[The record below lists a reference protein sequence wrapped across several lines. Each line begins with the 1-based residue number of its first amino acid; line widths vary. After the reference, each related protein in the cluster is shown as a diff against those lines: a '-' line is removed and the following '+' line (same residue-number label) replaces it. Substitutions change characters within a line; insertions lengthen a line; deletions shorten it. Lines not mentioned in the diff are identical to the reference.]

1 MGLEQMLTRRIARSS
16 VRCYST
22 AFEQSKQHMHP
33 GLGLLSF
40 FKDPVKKAQGS
51 YLEFENGRK
60 VLDYAT
66 GIGVCNTGHCHPKV
80 VEAARKQV
88 GTIIHSQLYMGPHT
102 PLINLQQRLL
112 EIMPDKSL
120 DCFFFANSGNEAVE
134 NAIKLARVAT
144 GRSEIITMDGS
155 FHGRGFCTASLTNSK
170 AIYRTGCVPGMSGVH
185 VMPFAYCCHCQT
197 RPASGCCGS
206 PLAQLEQMFKKQV
219 TPSNVAAIILE
230 PVLGEGG
237 YVVPPKSF
245 LDGLRQI
252 CDREGILLVFDEV
265 QSGFGRTGKFFAIEH
280 FGVRPDVLI
289 MAKGIAS
296 GFPLSG
302 IAASRSLMQK
312 QSLGSVGGTY
322 NANAVAC
329 AAANATIDAIR
340 EENML
345 QNALDRGEQ
354 LRNGLNNLQKELPN
368 VPMNVRGL
376 GLMSAIEFI
385 GAPAGTV
392 SKITTGCVEK
402 DLLLLTTSIYETIR
416 FIPPLNTS
424 AAEMDDCLRI
434 FSSVVKNVFK

>member
-1 MGLEQMLTRRIARSS
+1 MG
-16 VRCYST
+16 
-22 AFEQSKQHMHP
+22 
-33 GLGLLSF
+33 
-40 FKDPVKKAQGS
+40 
-51 YLEFENGRK
+51 
-60 VLDYAT
+60 
-66 GIGVCNTGHCHPKV
+66 
-80 VEAARKQV
+80 
-88 GTIIHSQLYMGPHT
+88 
-102 PLINLQQRLL
+102 
-112 EIMPDKSL
+112 
-120 DCFFFANSGNEAVE
+120 
-134 NAIKLARVAT
+134 
-144 GRSEIITMDGS
+144 
-155 FHGRGFCTASLTNSK
+155 
-170 AIYRTGCVPGMSGVH
+170 
-185 VMPFAYCCHCQT
+185 YCCHCQT
-197 RPASGCCGS
+197 RPTSGCCGN
-206 PLAQLEQMFKKQV
+206 PLSQLEQMFKKQV

-245 LDGLRQI
+245 LEGLRQI

-280 FGVRPDVLI
+280 FGVRPDVLV

-296 GFPLSG
+296 
-302 IAASRSLMQK
+302 
-312 QSLGSVGGTY
+312 GGTY

-385 GAPAGTV
+385 GAPTGTV
-392 SKITTGCVEK
+392 SKITAGCVEK
-402 DLLLLTTSIYETIR
+402 DFLLLTTSIYETIR

-434 FSSVVKNVFK
+434 FTSVVKNVFK